1 MAAHAESPQDSTADK
16 KQAEKSTGEVL
27 RELWELVK
35 DYGKQETIDPLKN
48 LGRFVGFGAPGSIL
62 LALGVL
68 LLSLGALRG
77 LQIRTGPIGRH
88 LTGSLN
94 WVPYAVTLVVA
105 VLLVLLAL
113 KAIGST
119 SKGKGKD
126 ADAKEKEKA

>member
-1 MAAHAESPQDSTADK
+1 MAAHAESPNDSTASK
-16 KQAEKSTGEVL
+16 KQADKSTGEVL
-27 RELWELVK
+27 RELWDLVK
-35 DYGKQETIDPLKN
+35 DYGKQETIDPLKS
-48 LGRFVGFGAPGSIL
+48 LGRFVGFGAPGSVL

-105 VLLVLLAL
+105 VLLILAAV
-113 KAIGST
+113 KAIGRT
-119 SKGKGKD
+119 AKGKD
-126 ADAKEKEKA
+126 KDAKERA

>member
-1 MAAHAESPQDSTADK
+1 MAAHAESPKDSTATK
-16 KQAEKSTGEVL
+16 KQDEKGTGEVL

-35 DYGKQETIDPLKN
+35 DYGKQETIDPLKS

-77 LQIRTGPIGRH
+77 LQIPTGPIGRH
-88 LTGSLN
+88 LTGSLT

-105 VLLVLLAL
+105 VLLILVAV
-113 KAIGST
+113 KAISRT
-119 SKGKGKD
+119 AKGKD
-126 ADAKEKEKA
+126 ADVKERA

>member
-1 MAAHAESPQDSTADK
+1 MAAHAESPKDSTAT
-16 KQAEKSTGEVL
+16 KQDDKSTGEVL

-35 DYGKQETIDPLKN
+35 DYGKQETIDPLKSI
-48 LGRFVGFGAPGSIL
+48 GRFVGFGAPGSLL

-105 VLLVLLAL
+105 LLLILLAV
-113 KAIGST
+113 KAIGRT
-119 SKGKGKD
+119 SKGKFKN
-126 ADAKEKEKA
+126 ADAKERA